1 MTLTEITTGNSGN
14 GNTDIL
20 KALITRKHLFIPIS
34 VCAYCS
40 ILSPRIMNDRSLI
53 FVDELFYLCLSEGSG
68 ASTAADKNVT
78 TAVTATHYS

>member
-1 MTLTEITTGNSGN
+1 
-14 GNTDIL
+14 
-20 KALITRKHLFIPIS
+20 